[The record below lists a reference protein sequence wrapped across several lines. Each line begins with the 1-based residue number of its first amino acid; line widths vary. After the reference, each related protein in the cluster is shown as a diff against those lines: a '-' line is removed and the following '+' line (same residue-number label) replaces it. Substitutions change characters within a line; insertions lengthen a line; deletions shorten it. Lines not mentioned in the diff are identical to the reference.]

1 MAAKITG
8 AAFFLQSEGP
18 LPIHWTPRVEPPK
31 KPSGDHSYLT
41 GTTGTR
47 DTTGTRGITVTI
59 GTLHA
64 TYKLMLTMHLS

>member
-1 MAAKITG
+1 VAAKITG
-8 AAFFLQSEGP
+8 AASFAIRRTSADSLDSKVRA
-18 LPIHWTPRVEPPK
+18 TK
-31 KPSGDHSYLT
+31 KTKWSSYLT
-41 GTTGTR
+41 DTTGTG